1 MKEVTVKEITV
12 KEVVV
17 GDVAIGGGRPLAL
30 IAGPCVIESE
40 AVVMETA
47 ESLVEAT
54 GRLGIPLV
62 FKSSYAKAN
71 RSSAAYYAGP
81 GLREGLRV
89 LRKVRDLGVPV
100 LSDVHALQEVDEAAE
115 VLDVLQLP
123 AHLSMQTELT
133 LALAR
138 TGKPVNVKK
147 GQFLAPEDVASV
159 VSKIESTGNR
169 NILLTERGVSFGYH
183 DLVADM
189 RSLAIMRR
197 TGYPVVFDATH
208 VVRLYGRPSSDA
220 SGGMP
225 EFIEPLAR
233 AAVAA
238 GCEAVFIETHPRVS
252 EALCD
257 AASMLPLDRLEPLLE
272 SLKAIDG
279 VVRPLP

>member
-1 MKEVTVKEITV
+1 MKEIH
-12 KEVVV
+12 V
-17 GDVAIGGGRPLAL
+17 GGAAIGGGRRLAL

-47 ESLVEAT
+47 ERLMAIA
-54 GRLGIPLV
+54 GRLDMPLV

-71 RSSAAYYAGP
+71 RSSVDYYAGP
-81 GLREGLRV
+81 GLQDGLRV
-89 LRKVRDLGVPV
+89 LQKVRDLGVPV
-100 LSDVHALQEVDEAAE
+100 LSDVHSLQEVDAAAE
-115 VLDVLQLP
+115 VLDILQLP

-147 GQFLAPEDVASV
+147 GQFLAPGDMAAV

-169 NILLTERGVSFGYH
+169 HILLTDRGVSFGYH

-189 RSLAIMRR
+189 RSLPIMRR
-197 TGYPVVFDATH
+197 IGYPVVFDATH
-208 VVRLYGRPSSDA
+208 VVRLYGRPSSEP
-220 SGGMP
+220 SGGTP

-233 AAVAA
+233 AAVAT
-238 GCEAVFIETHPRVS
+238 GCDAVFIETHPRVS

-272 SLKAIDG
+272 RLQAIDE
-279 VVRPLP
+279 VVRPHAAL

>member
-1 MKEVTVKEITV
+1 MKEIA
-12 KEVVV
+12 V
-17 GDVAIGGGRPLAL
+17 GDVAIGGGRQLAL

-40 AVVMETA
+40 AVAMETA
-47 ESLVEAT
+47 EALTAVS

-71 RSSAAYYAGP
+71 RSSVDYYTGP
-81 GLREGLRV
+81 GLEEGLRI
-89 LRKVRDLGVPV
+89 LQKVRELGVPV
-100 LSDVHALQEVDEAAE
+100 LSDVHSLREVDAAAE
-115 VLDVLQLP
+115 VLDMLQLP

-147 GQFLAPEDVASV
+147 GQFLAPEDMASV

-169 NILLTERGVSFGYH
+169 QILLTERGASFGYH

-220 SGGMP
+220 SGGTP

-238 GCEAVFIETHPRVS
+238 GCDAVFIETHPRVS

-272 SLKAIDG
+272 RLMAIDEA
-279 VVRPLP
+279 VRPRAGF

>member
-1 MKEVTVKEITV
+1 MKEII
-12 KEVVV
+12 V
-17 GDVAIGGGRPLAL
+17 GDTAIGGGRRLAL

-47 ESLVEAT
+47 EHLIAVA
-54 GRLGIPLV
+54 GRLGVPLV

-71 RSSAAYYAGP
+71 RSSVDYYAGP
-81 GLREGLRV
+81 GLQEGLRV
-89 LRKVRDLGVPV
+89 LQKVRDLGVPV
-100 LSDVHALQEVDEAAE
+100 LSDVHSLQEVDAAAE
-115 VLDVLQLP
+115 VLDILQLP
-123 AHLSMQTELT
+123 AHLSMQTELA

-147 GQFLAPEDVASV
+147 GQFLAPEDMASV
-159 VSKIESTGNR
+159 VTKIECAGNR
-169 NILLTERGVSFGYH
+169 QILLTERGVSFGYH

-197 TGYPVVFDATH
+197 IGYPVVFDATH
-208 VVRLYGRPSSDA
+208 VVRLYGRPSSEP
-220 SGGMP
+220 GGGTP

-233 AAVAA
+233 AAVAT
-238 GCEAVFIETHPRVS
+238 GCDAVFIETHPRVS

-272 SLKAIDG
+272 RLQAIDD
-279 VVRPLP
+279 VVRPRATN

>member
-1 MKEVTVKEITV
+1 MKEIT
-12 KEVVV
+12 V
-17 GDVAIGGGRPLAL
+17 GDVAIGGGRELAV

-40 AVVMETA
+40 SVVMETA
-47 ESLVEAT
+47 ERLVEIT

-71 RSSAAYYAGP
+71 RSSVDYYAGP
-81 GLREGLRV
+81 GLEDGLRV
-89 LRKVRDLGVPV
+89 LGKVRELGVPV
-100 LSDVHALQEVDEAAE
+100 LSDVHSPQEVDAAAE
-115 VLDVLQLP
+115 VLDMLQLP

-138 TGKPVNVKK
+138 SGKPVNVKK
-147 GQFLAPEDVASV
+147 GQFLAPEDMAAV
-159 VSKIESTGNR
+159 VSKIERTGNR
-169 NILLTERGVSFGYH
+169 QILLTERGVSFGYH

-197 TGYPVVFDATH
+197 IGYPVVFDATH
-208 VVRLYGRPSSDA
+208 VVRLYGRPSGDA
-220 SGGMP
+220 SGGTP

-238 GCEAVFIETHPRVS
+238 GCDAVFIETHPRVS

-272 SLKAIDG
+272 RLRAIDE
-279 VVRPLP
+279 VVRPHAAS

>member
-1 MKEVTVKEITV
+1 MKEIL
-12 KEVVV
+12 V
-17 GDVAIGGGRPLAL
+17 GDAAIGGGRRLAL

-47 ESLVEAT
+47 ERLIAVA
-54 GRLGIPLV
+54 GRLGMPLV

-71 RSSAAYYAGP
+71 RSSVDYYAGP
-81 GLREGLRV
+81 GLQEGLRV
-89 LRKVRDLGVPV
+89 LQKVRDLGVPV
-100 LSDVHALQEVDEAAE
+100 LSDVHSLQEADAAAE
-115 VLDVLQLP
+115 VLDILQLP

-138 TGKPVNVKK
+138 TGKTVNVKK
-147 GQFLAPEDVASV
+147 GQFLAPGDMASV

-169 NILLTERGVSFGYH
+169 QILLTDRGVSFGYH

-189 RSLAIMRR
+189 RSLPIMRR
-197 TGYPVVFDATH
+197 IGYPVVFDATH
-208 VVRLYGRPSSDA
+208 VVRLYGRPSSEP
-220 SGGMP
+220 SGGTP

-233 AAVAA
+233 AAVAT
-238 GCEAVFIETHPRVS
+238 GCDAVFIETHPRVS

-272 SLKAIDG
+272 RLQAIDE
-279 VVRPLP
+279 VVRPHAVF

>member
-1 MKEVTVKEITV
+1 MKEVA
-12 KEVVV
+12 V
-17 GDVAIGGGRPLAL
+17 GEVAIGGGRQLAL

-40 AVVMETA
+40 AVAMETA
-47 ESLVEAT
+47 EGLTEVS

-71 RSSAAYYAGP
+71 RSSVDYYTGP
-81 GLREGLRV
+81 GLEEGLRI
-89 LRKVRDLGVPV
+89 LQKVRGLGVPV
-100 LSDVHALQEVDEAAE
+100 LSDVHSLREVDAAAK
-115 VLDVLQLP
+115 VLDMLQLP

-147 GQFLAPEDVASV
+147 GQFLAPGDMASV

-169 NILLTERGVSFGYH
+169 QILLTERGASFGYH

-220 SGGMP
+220 SGGTP

-233 AAVAA
+233 SAVAA
-238 GCEAVFIETHPRVS
+238 GCDAVFIETHPRVS
-252 EALCD
+252 EAQCD

-272 SLKAIDG
+272 SLMAIDE
-279 VVRPLP
+279 VVRPRADF

>member
-1 MKEVTVKEITV
+1 MKEVL
-12 KEVVV
+12 V
-17 GDVAIGGGRPLAL
+17 GDAAIGGGRRLAL

-47 ESLVEAT
+47 ERLMAVA
-54 GRLGIPLV
+54 GRLGMPLV

-71 RSSAAYYAGP
+71 RSSVDYYAGP
-81 GLREGLRV
+81 GLQEGLRV
-89 LRKVRDLGVPV
+89 LQKVRDLGVPV
-100 LSDVHALQEVDEAAE
+100 LSDVHSLQEVDAAAE
-115 VLDVLQLP
+115 VLDMLQLP

-133 LALAR
+133 LALGR

-147 GQFLAPEDVASV
+147 GQFLAPGDMASV

-169 NILLTERGVSFGYH
+169 HILLTERGVSFGYH

-189 RSLAIMRR
+189 RSLPIMRR
-197 TGYPVVFDATH
+197 IGYPVVFDATH
-208 VVRLYGRPSSDA
+208 VVRLYGRPSSEP
-220 SGGMP
+220 SGGTP

-233 AAVAA
+233 AAVAT
-238 GCEAVFIETHPRVS
+238 GCDAVFIETHPRVS

-272 SLKAIDG
+272 RLQAIDE
-279 VVRPLP
+279 VVRPHAAF

>member
-1 MKEVTVKEITV
+1 MKEIA
-12 KEVVV
+12 V
-17 GDVAIGGGRPLAL
+17 GDVAIGGGKRLAV

-40 AVVMETA
+40 SVVMETA
-47 ESLVEAT
+47 ERLLEVT

-71 RSSAAYYAGP
+71 RSSVDYYAGP
-81 GLREGLRV
+81 GLQEGLRV
-89 LRKVRDLGVPV
+89 LRKVRALGVPV
-100 LSDVHALQEVDEAAE
+100 LSDVHGPQEVEEAADA
-115 VLDVLQLP
+115 LDMLQLP

-138 TGKPVNVKK
+138 SGKPVNVKK
-147 GQFLAPEDVASV
+147 GQFLAPEDMAAVVA
-159 VSKIESTGNR
+159 KIESTGNR
-169 NILLTERGVSFGYH
+169 QILLTERGVSFGYH

-197 TGYPVVFDATH
+197 IGYPVVFDATH

-220 SGGMP
+220 SGGTP

-238 GCEAVFIETHPRVS
+238 GCDAVFIETHPRVS

-272 SLKAIDG
+272 RLQAIDE
-279 VVRPLP
+279 VVRPHAAL

>member
-1 MKEVTVKEITV
+1 MKEIL
-12 KEVVV
+12 V
-17 GDVAIGGGRPLAL
+17 GDAAIGGGRRLAL

-47 ESLVEAT
+47 ERLIAVT
-54 GRLGIPLV
+54 GRLGMPLV

-71 RSSAAYYAGP
+71 RSSVDYYAGP
-81 GLREGLRV
+81 GLQEGLHV
-89 LRKVRDLGVPV
+89 LQKVRDLGVPV
-100 LSDVHALQEVDEAAE
+100 LSDVHSLQEVDAAAE
-115 VLDVLQLP
+115 VLDILQLP

-147 GQFLAPEDVASV
+147 GQFLAPGDMASV

-169 NILLTERGVSFGYH
+169 KILLTDRGVSFGYH

-189 RSLAIMRR
+189 RSLPIMRR
-197 TGYPVVFDATH
+197 IGYPVVFDATH
-208 VVRLYGRPSSDA
+208 VVRLYGRPSSEP
-220 SGGMP
+220 SGGTP

-233 AAVAA
+233 AAVAT
-238 GCEAVFIETHPRVS
+238 GCDAVFIETHPRVS

-272 SLKAIDG
+272 RLQAIDE
-279 VVRPLP
+279 VVRPHAAF

>member
-1 MKEVTVKEITV
+1 MKEVA
-12 KEVVV
+12 V
-17 GDVAIGGGRPLAL
+17 GDVAIGGGRQLAL

-47 ESLVEAT
+47 ERLIAVS

-71 RSSAAYYAGP
+71 RSSVDYYTGP
-81 GLREGLRV
+81 GLEEGLRM
-89 LRKVRDLGVPV
+89 LQKVREMGVPV
-100 LSDVHALQEVDEAAE
+100 LSDVHSLREVDAAAE
-115 VLDVLQLP
+115 LLDMLQLP

-138 TGKPVNVKK
+138 TGKTVNVKK
-147 GQFLAPEDVASV
+147 GQFLAPGDMASV

-169 NILLTERGVSFGYH
+169 KILLTERGASFGYH

-220 SGGMP
+220 SGGTP

-233 AAVAA
+233 AAVAT
-238 GCEAVFIETHPRVS
+238 GCDAVFIETHPRVS

-272 SLKAIDG
+272 RLMAIDE
-279 VVRPLP
+279 VVRPHAAF

>member
-1 MKEVTVKEITV
+1 MKEIA
-12 KEVVV
+12 V
-17 GDVAIGGGRPLAL
+17 GDVAIGGGRRLAV

-40 AVVMETA
+40 SVVMETA
-47 ESLVEAT
+47 ERLLEVT

-71 RSSAAYYAGP
+71 RSSVDYYAGP
-81 GLREGLRV
+81 GLQEGLRV
-89 LRKVRDLGVPV
+89 LRKVRELGVPV
-100 LSDVHALQEVDEAAE
+100 LSDVHGPQEVDEAADA
-115 VLDVLQLP
+115 LDMLQLP

-138 TGKPVNVKK
+138 SGKPVNVKK
-147 GQFLAPEDVASV
+147 GQFLAPEDMAAVVA
-159 VSKIESTGNR
+159 KIERTGNR
-169 NILLTERGVSFGYH
+169 QILLTERGVSFGYH

-197 TGYPVVFDATH
+197 IGYPVVFDATH

-220 SGGMP
+220 SGGTP

-238 GCEAVFIETHPRVS
+238 GCDAVFIETHPRVS

-272 SLKAIDG
+272 RLQAIDE
-279 VVRPLP
+279 VVRPHAAL

>member
-1 MKEVTVKEITV
+1 MKEIL
-12 KEVVV
+12 V
-17 GDVAIGGGRPLAL
+17 GDAAIGGGRRLAL

-47 ESLVEAT
+47 ERLMALA
-54 GRLGIPLV
+54 GRLGMPLV

-71 RSSAAYYAGP
+71 RSSVDYYAGP
-81 GLREGLRV
+81 GLQEGLRV
-89 LRKVRDLGVPV
+89 LQKVRDLGVAV
-100 LSDVHALQEVDEAAE
+100 LSDVHSLQEVDAAAE
-115 VLDVLQLP
+115 VLDILQLP

-147 GQFLAPEDVASV
+147 GQFLAPGDMASV

-169 NILLTERGVSFGYH
+169 QILLTDRGVSFGYH

-189 RSLAIMRR
+189 RSLPIMRR
-197 TGYPVVFDATH
+197 IGYPVVFDATH
-208 VVRLYGRPSSDA
+208 VVRLYGRPSSEP
-220 SGGMP
+220 SGGTP

-233 AAVAA
+233 AAVAT
-238 GCEAVFIETHPRVS
+238 GCDAVFIETHPRVS

-272 SLKAIDG
+272 RLQAIDE
-279 VVRPLP
+279 VVRPHAAF

>member
-1 MKEVTVKEITV
+1 MSSVS
-12 KEVVV
+12 V
-17 GDVAIGGGRPLAL
+17 GDVAIGGGRQLAL

-47 ESLVEAT
+47 ERLIAVS
-54 GRLGIPLV
+54 GGLGIPLV

-71 RSSAAYYAGP
+71 RSSVDYYTGP
-81 GLREGLRV
+81 GLEEGLRI
-89 LRKVRDLGVPV
+89 LRKVREMGVPV
-100 LSDVHALQEVDEAAE
+100 LSDVHSLREVDAAAE
-115 VLDVLQLP
+115 VLDMLQLP

-138 TGKPVNVKK
+138 TGKTVNVKK
-147 GQFLAPEDVASV
+147 GQFLAPEDMASV
-159 VSKIESTGNR
+159 VSKIESAGNR
-169 NILLTERGVSFGYH
+169 QIVLTERGVSFGYH

-220 SGGMP
+220 SGGTP

-233 AAVAA
+233 AAVAT
-238 GCEAVFIETHPRVS
+238 GCDAVFIETHPRVS

-272 SLKAIDG
+272 RLMAIDE
-279 VVRPLP
+279 VVRPPAAS

>member
-1 MKEVTVKEITV
+1 MKEIL
-12 KEVVV
+12 V
-17 GDVAIGGGRPLAL
+17 GDAAIGGGRRLAL

-47 ESLVEAT
+47 ERLMAVA
-54 GRLGIPLV
+54 GRLGMPLV

-71 RSSAAYYAGP
+71 RSSVDYYAGP
-81 GLREGLRV
+81 GLQEGLRV
-89 LRKVRDLGVPV
+89 LQKVRDLGVPV
-100 LSDVHALQEVDEAAE
+100 LSDVHSLQEVDAAAE
-115 VLDVLQLP
+115 VLDILQLP

-147 GQFLAPEDVASV
+147 GQFLAPGDMASV

-169 NILLTERGVSFGYH
+169 KILLTDRGVSFGYH

-189 RSLAIMRR
+189 RSLPIMRR
-197 TGYPVVFDATH
+197 IGYPVVFDATH
-208 VVRLYGRPSSDA
+208 VVRLYGRPSSEP
-220 SGGMP
+220 SGGTP

-233 AAVAA
+233 AAVAT
-238 GCEAVFIETHPRVS
+238 GCDAVFIETHPRVS

-272 SLKAIDG
+272 RLQAIDE
-279 VVRPLP
+279 VVRPHAAF